1 MFDLHFFILIFIFLL
16 AFFLS
21 CLVIL
26 KNRKKFHVE
35 EEFESETE
43 VHDYEYTAKIY
54 EKASE
59 GDEGDDIRDIYG
71 KRKKKPYQPKSYRG
85 TDIEVSASESKKD
98 AKALQQDDL
107 PTIDLEDLI
116 EEEPE
121 EVKPEPPKEVQFSGI
136 AAQKDVLETTVIEI
150 KQNYLA
156 TGKTSAL
163 NNLESTVNAV
173 KSSLEKKSDKGEGKQ
188 GQDHGKQGY
197 GR

>member
-35 EEFESETE
+35 EEFEIETE
-43 VHDYEYTAKIY
+43 VHDYEDTAKIY

-59 GDEGDDIRDIYG
+59 GDGGDDIRDIYG

-98 AKALQQDDL
+98 AIALHQDDL

-116 EEEPE
+116 EEKPE
-121 EVKPEPPKEVQFSGI
+121 EVKPEIPKEAQFSGI
-136 AAQKDVLETTVIEI
+136 AAQKDVLETTVLEI

-156 TGKTSAL
+156 TGKASAL
-163 NNLESTVNAV
+163 NI
-173 KSSLEKKSDKGEGKQ
+173 
-188 GQDHGKQGY
+188 
-197 GR
+197 